1 SEIGGDRAVS
11 GLSGLPF
18 LGMGKEVR
26 PWGADPPQGG
36 KRDVPPVPESVGWE
50 HRNGKDLPNGR
61 GKHEVEPHV
70 RQSPLYIKRKKNEGK
85 NVERKTRIYEG

>member
-1 SEIGGDRAVS
+1 MRSPGFPAS
-11 GLSGLPF
+11 PF
-18 LGMGKEVR
+18 WEWERKCALR
-26 PWGADPPQGG
+26 GADPPQGG

>member
-1 SEIGGDRAVS
+1 MVS

-18 LGMGKEVR
+18 LGMGKEVC

-36 KRDVPPVPESVGWE
+36 RRDVPPVSEPVGRE

-61 GKHEVEPHV
+61 GTHEVEPRV
-70 RQSPLYIKRKKNEGK
+70 RQSPLYIKKERERRKEC
-85 NVERKTRIYEG
+85 